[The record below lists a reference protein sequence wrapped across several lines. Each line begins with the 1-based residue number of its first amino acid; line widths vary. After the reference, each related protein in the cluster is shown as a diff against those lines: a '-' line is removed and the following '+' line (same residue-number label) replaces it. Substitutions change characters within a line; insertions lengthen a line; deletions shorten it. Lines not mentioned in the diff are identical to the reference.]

1 MRIVLRSST
10 DVTNNK
16 RKNWTIYCKVYVAVI
31 RSQSESL
38 DKPRQ
43 NKISENQKNVNMKRG
58 KKIYDMENTPS
69 ANLVSLS
76 RQTSLSI

>member
-10 DVTNNK
+10 DVTINK
-16 RKNWTIYCKVYVAVI
+16 RKNWTIYCKVYVAVVI

-69 ANLVSLS
+69 KN
-76 RQTSLSI
+76 I